1 MHSVVLYG
9 IGNLVD
15 DRYKVVDNFV
25 VYEDDF
31 SIGTVKYIA
40 QKMIRKMPNIEHIY
54 MIDNSGEL
62 YRMFKRS
69 LDSLEDRIVFKDYLE
84 RCGIEIPT

>member
-15 DRYKVVDNFV
+15 DRYKVLDNFV

-31 SIGTVKYIA
+31 SVATVKYIA
-40 QKMIRKMPNIEHIY
+40 RKMVWEMPNVEHVY
-54 MIDNSGEL
+54 MIDNSREL
-62 YRMFKRS
+62 YRMFRRS
-69 LDSLEDRIVFKDYLE
+69 LSSLEERIVFKDYLE